1 MILSTYIFESY
12 SHTLF
17 LLISISNTVKII
29 NIKHI
34 RYSKEEKLSLVNF
47 YYNGKSVTEI
57 CMEHQIP
64 RSTFYT
70 WIQAY
75 RPVESKNSSRTVTP
89 KDFDSLLRRYEKQ
102 EQIIAVLKSIPAI
115 ANVTT
120 QEKLAVLE
128 PFYGQ
133 FSVHVL
139 CEALDVPRGTFYN
152 HIKRNKRDNSSYAK
166 HREELRTAIQE
177 IFEESRQTFGSE
189 KICAVL
195 HERGYRAGT
204 TLIRELMSEL
214 GLSSV
219 AATSKRQWKKSN
231 SYERKANI
239 LQRQFHADAPNC
251 VWVSDV
257 TCLKLK
263 DRFYYLCVIIDLYS
277 RKVIVHKVSTRNSTQ
292 LITATLKMAYNIRT
306 PGENLIFHSDQGSQY
321 TSHGFRQLLKKLKI
335 TQSFS
340 NAGTPHDNAVMES
353 FFAVFK
359 KEEFYRSAYRSEA
372 ELRKKVDKYITFYN
386 QKRPHTTL
394 GLQTPEQYED
404 AFFRKK

>member
-1 MILSTYIFESY
+1 M
-12 SHTLF
+12 
-17 LLISISNTVKII
+17 
-29 NIKHI
+29 
-34 RYSKEEKLSLVNF
+34 RYSEEEKRILVSL
-47 YYNGKSVTEI
+47 YYSGKTVSDV
-57 CMEHQIP
+57 CQEHQIS

-70 WIQAY
+70 WVQAY
-75 RPVESKNSSRTVTP
+75 RPVESKDSSRTITP
-89 KDFDSLLRRYEKQ
+89 KDFDSLLRRCEKQ

-115 ANVTT
+115 ADVTT

-166 HREELRTAIQE
+166 HREELRAAIQE
-177 IFEESRQTFGSE
+177 IFDDSRRTFESE

-195 HERGYRAGT
+195 HERGYKAGT
-204 TLIRELMSEL
+204 TLVRELMSEM

-219 AATSKRQWKKSN
+219 STTSKRQWKKSN
-231 SYERKANI
+231 SYERKPNI
-239 LQRQFHADAPNC
+239 LQRQFHAEAPNC

-257 TCLKLK
+257 TCMKLK
-263 DRFYYLCVIIDLYS
+263 DRYYYLCAIVDLYS
-277 RKVIVHKVSTRNSTQ
+277 RKVIAHKVSTRNSTQ
-292 LITATLKMAYNIRT
+292 LITATLRMTYDTRM

-321 TSHGFRQLLKKLKI
+321 TSHAFRQLLKKLKI

-359 KEEFYRSAYRSEA
+359 KEEFYRNNYRSEA
-372 ELRKKVDKYITFYN
+372 ELRKKIDEYIAFYN
-386 QKRPHTTL
+386 QTRPHTTL
-394 GLQTPEQYED
+394 NLQTPEQYED
-404 AFFRKK
+404 AFFRKQ

>member
-1 MILSTYIFESY
+1 M
-12 SHTLF
+12 
-17 LLISISNTVKII
+17 
-29 NIKHI
+29 
-34 RYSKEEKLSLVNF
+34 RYNEEEKRTLVSL
-47 YYNGKSVTEI
+47 YYNGKTVAEI
-57 CMEHQIP
+57 CQEHQLP

-89 KDFDSLLRRYEKQ
+89 KDFDSLLRRCEKQ
-102 EQIIAVLKSIPAI
+102 EQIITVLKSIPAI
-115 ANVTT
+115 ANATT

-139 CEALDVPRGTFYN
+139 CEALDVSRGTFYN
-152 HIKRNKRDNSSYAK
+152 HIKRNKRGNSSYAK
-166 HREELRTAIQE
+166 HREELRVAIQKV
-177 IFEESRQTFGSE
+177 FDESRQTFGSE

-195 HERGYRAGT
+195 HECGYRAGT
-204 TLIRELMSEL
+204 TLVRELMTEM

-219 AATSKRQWKKSN
+219 STTSKRQWKKSN

-239 LQRQFHADAPNC
+239 LQRQFHVDAPNC
-251 VWVSDV
+251 IWISDV
-257 TCLKLK
+257 TCMKLK
-263 DRFYYLCVIIDLYS
+263 DRYYYLCAIVDLYS
-277 RKVIVHKVSTRNSTQ
+277 RKVIAHKVSTRNSTQ
-292 LITATLKMAYNIRT
+292 LITATLRMAYDSRM

-321 TSHGFRQLLKKLKI
+321 TSHAFRQMLKKLKI

-359 KEEFYRSAYRSEA
+359 KEEFYRNNYRSEA
-372 ELRKKVDKYITFYN
+372 ELRKKIDEYIAFYN

-394 GLQTPEQYED
+394 NLQTPEQYED
-404 AFFRKK
+404 AFFRTQ

>member
-1 MILSTYIFESY
+1 
-12 SHTLF
+12 
-17 LLISISNTVKII
+17 
-29 NIKHI
+29 
-34 RYSKEEKLSLVNF
+34 
-47 YYNGKSVTEI
+47 
-57 CMEHQIP
+57 MEHQIP

-239 LQRQFHADAPNC
+239 LQGQFHADAPNC

>member
-1 MILSTYIFESY
+1 M
-12 SHTLF
+12 
-17 LLISISNTVKII
+17 
-29 NIKHI
+29 
-34 RYSKEEKLSLVNF
+34 RYSEEKKRTLVSL
-47 YYNGKSVTEI
+47 YYNGKTVSDV
-57 CMEHQIP
+57 CRGHQIS
-64 RSTFYT
+64 RSTFYS
-70 WIQAY
+70 WIQTY
-75 RPVESKNSSRTVTP
+75 RPVESKNSSRTVTL
-89 KDFDSLLRRYEKQ
+89 KDFDSLLRRCEKQ
-102 EQIIAVLKSIPAI
+102 EQIIAVLKSVPAV
-115 ANVTT
+115 ASATT

-128 PFYGQ
+128 PLYGQ

-152 HIKRNKRDNSSYAK
+152 HIKRNKRGNSSYAK
-166 HREELRTAIQE
+166 HREELRVAIQE

-204 TLIRELMSEL
+204 TLVRELMSEM

-219 AATSKRQWKKSN
+219 STTSKRQWNKFS
-231 SYERKANI
+231 SHERKANI
-239 LQRQFHADAPNC
+239 LQRQFHAETPNC

-257 TCLKLK
+257 TCMKLK
-263 DRFYYLCVIIDLYS
+263 DRYYYLCAIIDLYS
-277 RKVIVHKVSTRNSTQ
+277 RKVIAHKISTRNSTQ
-292 LITATLKMAYNIRT
+292 LITATLRMAYAARM

-321 TSHGFRQLLKKLKI
+321 TSHAFRQLLKKLRI

-359 KEEFYRSAYRSEA
+359 KEEFYRSAYRSKA
-372 ELRKKVDKYITFYN
+372 ELRKKVDEYIAFYN

-394 GLQTPEQYED
+394 NLQTPEQYED
-404 AFFRKK
+404 AFFRTQ

>member
-1 MILSTYIFESY
+1 M
-12 SHTLF
+12 
-17 LLISISNTVKII
+17 
-29 NIKHI
+29 

-115 ANVTT
+115 ANATT

>member
-1 MILSTYIFESY
+1 M
-12 SHTLF
+12 
-17 LLISISNTVKII
+17 
-29 NIKHI
+29 

-204 TLIRELMSEL
+204 TLINLSTYFLWSEGWQVEYGTIRIKLDELLKAS
-214 GLSSV
+214 GLSKNMLSHR
-219 AATSKRQWKKSN
+219 A
-231 SYERKANI
+231 EM
-239 LQRQFHADAPNC
+239 QRTQINNYCKNQITRLDIDVLARLCTVLNC
-251 VWVSDV
+251 E
-257 TCLKLK
+257 
-263 DRFYYLCVIIDLYS
+263 IGDLLEF
-277 RKVIVHKVSTRNSTQ
+277 I
-292 LITATLKMAYNIRT
+292 
-306 PGENLIFHSDQGSQY
+306 PPE
-321 TSHGFRQLLKKLKI
+321 KI
-335 TQSFS
+335 
-340 NAGTPHDNAVMES
+340 E
-353 FFAVFK
+353 K
-359 KEEFYRSAYRSEA
+359 
-372 ELRKKVDKYITFYN
+372 
-386 QKRPHTTL
+386 
-394 GLQTPEQYED
+394 
-404 AFFRKK
+404 

>member
-1 MILSTYIFESY
+1 M
-12 SHTLF
+12 
-17 LLISISNTVKII
+17 
-29 NIKHI
+29 

-120 QEKLAVLE
+120 QEKLAVME

-394 GLQTPEQYED
+394 NLQTPEQYED
-404 AFFRKK
+404 AFFRKQ

>member
-1 MILSTYIFESY
+1 M
-12 SHTLF
+12 
-17 LLISISNTVKII
+17 
-29 NIKHI
+29 KHH
-34 RYSKEEKLSLVNF
+34 LSLAEKQALVAR
-47 YYNGKSVTEI
+47 YTGGETVSTI
-57 CMEHQIP
+57 CMETGISKSTLYSWIKQYQP
-64 RSTFYT
+64 ARTRSGRV
-70 WIQAY
+70 I
-75 RPVESKNSSRTVTP
+75 TP
-89 KDFDSLLRRYEKQ
+89 KDYDSLLRRCEKQ
-102 EQIIAVLKSIPAI
+102 EKLIEVLKTADCLQSAPLK
-115 ANVTT
+115 
-120 QEKLAVLE
+120 EKLMALE
-128 PFYGQ
+128 RLYGQ

-152 HIKRNKRDNSSYAK
+152 HIKRNKRNSSSYAK
-166 HREELRTAIQE
+166 HREELRAAIQD
-177 IFEESRQTFGSE
+177 IFDESRQTFGSE

-195 HERGYRAGT
+195 HERGYKAGT
-204 TLIRELMSEL
+204 TLVRELMSEM
-214 GLSSV
+214 GLSSIST
-219 AATSKRQWKKSN
+219 TSKRQWKKSN

-239 LQRQFHADAPNC
+239 LQRQFHAEAPNC

-277 RKVIVHKVSTRNSTQ
+277 RKVIAHKVSTRNSTQ

-321 TSHGFRQLLKKLKI
+321 TSHAFRQLLKKLKI

-372 ELRKKVDKYITFYN
+372 ELRKKVDEYIAFYN

-394 GLQTPEQYED
+394 NLKTPEQYED
-404 AFFRKK
+404 AFFRTQ

>member
-1 MILSTYIFESY
+1 M
-12 SHTLF
+12 
-17 LLISISNTVKII
+17 
-29 NIKHI
+29 
-34 RYSKEEKLSLVNF
+34 RYNEEEKRTLVSL
-47 YYNGKSVTEI
+47 YYNGKTVAEI
-57 CMEHQIP
+57 CQEHQIS
-64 RSTFYT
+64 RSTFYS

-89 KDFDSLLRRYEKQ
+89 KDFDSLLRRCEKQ

-115 ANVTT
+115 ANATT

-139 CEALDVPRGTFYN
+139 CEALDVPRGTSYN
-152 HIKRNKRDNSSYAK
+152 HIKRNKRGNSSYAK
-166 HREELRTAIQE
+166 HREELRVAIQKV
-177 IFEESRQTFGSE
+177 FDESRQTFGSE

-195 HERGYRAGT
+195 HECGYRAGT
-204 TLIRELMSEL
+204 TLVRELMTEM

-219 AATSKRQWKKSN
+219 STTSKRQCKKSN

-239 LQRQFHADAPNC
+239 LQRQFHVDAPNC
-251 VWVSDV
+251 IWISDV
-257 TCLKLK
+257 TCMKLK
-263 DRFYYLCVIIDLYS
+263 DRYYYLCAIVDLYS
-277 RKVIVHKVSTRNSTQ
+277 RKVIAHKVSTRNSTQ
-292 LITATLKMAYNIRT
+292 LITATLRMAYDSRM

-321 TSHGFRQLLKKLKI
+321 TSHAFRQMLKKLKI

-359 KEEFYRSAYRSEA
+359 KEEFYRNNYRSEA
-372 ELRKKVDKYITFYN
+372 ELRKKIDEYIAFYN

-394 GLQTPEQYED
+394 NLQTPEQYED
-404 AFFRKK
+404 AFFRKQ

>member
-1 MILSTYIFESY
+1 M
-12 SHTLF
+12 
-17 LLISISNTVKII
+17 
-29 NIKHI
+29 
-34 RYSKEEKLSLVNF
+34 RYSEEEKRTLVSL
-47 YYNGKSVTEI
+47 YYNGKTVDKI
-57 CMEHQIP
+57 CQEHQIS
-64 RSTFYT
+64 RSTFYS

-75 RPVESKNSSRTVTP
+75 RPIESKNSARTVTP
-89 KDFDSLLRRYEKQ
+89 KDFDSLLRRCEKQ

-115 ANVTT
+115 ANATT

-128 PFYGQ
+128 PLYGQ

-139 CEALDVPRGTFYN
+139 CESLDVPRGTFYN
-152 HIKRNKRDNSSYAK
+152 HIKRNKRGNSSYAK
-166 HREELRTAIQE
+166 HREELRMAIQE

-204 TLIRELMSEL
+204 TLVRELMSEM

-219 AATSKRQWKKSN
+219 STTSKRQWKKSN

-239 LQRQFHADAPNC
+239 LQRQFHAEAPNC

-257 TCLKLK
+257 TCMKLK
-263 DRFYYLCVIIDLYS
+263 NRYYYLCSIVDLYS
-277 RKVIVHKVSTRNSTQ
+277 RKVIAHKISTRNSTQ
-292 LITATLKMAYNIRT
+292 LITATLRMAYDTRM

-321 TSHGFRQLLKKLKI
+321 TSHTFRQLLKKLKI

-340 NAGTPHDNAVMES
+340 KAGTPHDNALMES
-353 FFAVFK
+353 FFAAFK

-372 ELRKKVDKYITFYN
+372 ELRKKIDEYITFYN
-386 QKRPHTTL
+386 EKRPHTTL
-394 GLQTPEQYED
+394 NLQTLEQCED
-404 AFFRKK
+404 AFFRKQ

>member
-1 MILSTYIFESY
+1 M
-12 SHTLF
+12 
-17 LLISISNTVKII
+17 
-29 NIKHI
+29 
-34 RYSKEEKLSLVNF
+34 RYSEEEKRSFVNF
-47 YYNGKSVTEI
+47 YYNGKSIAEI
-57 CMEHQIP
+57 CREYQLP

-70 WIQAY
+70 WIRAY
-75 RPVESKNSSRTVTP
+75 RPVESQNSSRTVTP
-89 KDFDSLLRRYEKQ
+89 KDFDSLLRRCEKQ
-102 EQIIAVLKSIPAI
+102 EQIITVLKSIPAI
-115 ANVTT
+115 ANATT

-128 PFYGQ
+128 PLYGQ

-166 HREELRTAIQE
+166 HREELRVAIRD
-177 IFEESRQTFGSE
+177 IFDESRQTFGSE

-195 HERGYRAGT
+195 HERGYRSGT
-204 TLIRELMSEL
+204 TLVRELMSEM
-214 GLSSV
+214 GLTSV
-219 AATSKRQWKKSN
+219 STTSKRQWKKMN

-239 LQRQFHADAPNC
+239 LKRQFHAEAPNC

-257 TCLKLK
+257 TCMKLK
-263 DRFYYLCVIIDLYS
+263 DRYYYLCAIVDLYS
-277 RKVIVHKVSTRNSTQ
+277 RKVIAHKISTRNSTQ
-292 LITATLKMAYNIRT
+292 LITATLKMACNTRT

-321 TSHGFRQLLKKLKI
+321 TSYAFRQLLKKWKI

-372 ELRKKVDKYITFYN
+372 EMRKKIDEYIAFYN
-386 QKRPHTTL
+386 KKRPHTTL
-394 GLQTPEQYED
+394 NLQTPEQYED
-404 AFFRKK
+404 TFFREK

>member
-1 MILSTYIFESY
+1 M
-12 SHTLF
+12 
-17 LLISISNTVKII
+17 
-29 NIKHI
+29 

-64 RSTFYT
+64 RSTVYT

>member
-1 MILSTYIFESY
+1 M
-12 SHTLF
+12 
-17 LLISISNTVKII
+17 
-29 NIKHI
+29 

-64 RSTFYT
+64 RSTVYS
-70 WIQAY
+70 WIQTY

-89 KDFDSLLRRYEKQ
+89 KDFDNLLRRCEKQ
-102 EQIIAVLKSIPAI
+102 GQIITVLKSIPAI
-115 ANVTT
+115 TNATT

-128 PFYGQ
+128 PLYGQ

-152 HIKRNKRDNSSYAK
+152 HIKRNKRDNSSYAR

-195 HERGYRAGT
+195 HERGYKAGT
-204 TLIRELMSEL
+204 TLVRELMSEM
-214 GLSSV
+214 GLSSIST
-219 AATSKRQWKKSN
+219 TSKRQWKKSN

-239 LQRQFHADAPNC
+239 LQRQFHAEEPNR
-251 VWVSDV
+251 VWVSDI
-257 TCLKLK
+257 TCMKLK
-263 DRFYYLCVIIDLYS
+263 DRYYYLCAIVDLYS
-277 RKVIVHKVSTRNSTQ
+277 RKVIAHKISTRNSTQ
-292 LITATLKMAYNIRT
+292 QITATLRMAYDARM

-321 TSHGFRQLLKKLKI
+321 ASHAFRQLLKKLKI

-359 KEEFYRSAYRSEA
+359 KEEYYRSNYRSEA
-372 ELRKKVDKYITFYN
+372 EMRKKIDEYIAFYN

-394 GLQTPEQYED
+394 NLQTPEQYED
-404 AFFRKK
+404 AFFRKQ

>member
-1 MILSTYIFESY
+1 MRYDEKEKR
-12 SHTLF
+12 TL
-17 LLISISNTVKII
+17 V
-29 NIKHI
+29 
-34 RYSKEEKLSLVNF
+34 SL

-57 CMEHQIP
+57 CQDHQIP
-64 RSTFYT
+64 RSTFYS

-75 RPVESKNSSRTVTP
+75 RPVESKDSSRTITP
-89 KDFDSLLRRYEKQ
+89 KDFDTLLRRCGKQ

-115 ANVTT
+115 TNATT

-128 PFYGQ
+128 PLYGQ

-189 KICAVL
+189 RICAVL

-204 TLIRELMSEL
+204 TLVRELMTEM

-219 AATSKRQWKKSN
+219 STTSKRQWKKSN

-239 LQRQFHADAPNC
+239 LQRQFHVDAPNC
-251 VWVSDV
+251 IWISDV
-257 TCLKLK
+257 TCMKLK
-263 DRFYYLCVIIDLYS
+263 DRYYYLCAIVDLYS
-277 RKVIVHKVSTRNSTQ
+277 RKEIAHKVSTRNSTQ
-292 LITATLKMAYNIRT
+292 LITTLRMAYDART

-321 TSHGFRQLLKKLKI
+321 TSHAFRQLLKKLKI

-359 KEEFYRSAYRSEA
+359 KEEFYRNNYRSEA
-372 ELRKKVDKYITFYN
+372 ELRKKIDEYITFYN

-394 GLQTPEQYED
+394 NLQTPEQYED
-404 AFFRKK
+404 AFLG

>member
-1 MILSTYIFESY
+1 M
-12 SHTLF
+12 
-17 LLISISNTVKII
+17 
-29 NIKHI
+29 

-70 WIQAY
+70 WIQTY
-75 RPVESKNSSRTVTP
+75 QPVESKNSSRTVTP

-404 AFFRKK
+404 AFFRKQ

>member
-1 MILSTYIFESY
+1 M
-12 SHTLF
+12 
-17 LLISISNTVKII
+17 
-29 NIKHI
+29 

-89 KDFDSLLRRYEKQ
+89 KDFDSLLRRCEKQ

>member
-1 MILSTYIFESY
+1 MRYDEKEKR
-12 SHTLF
+12 TL
-17 LLISISNTVKII
+17 V
-29 NIKHI
+29 
-34 RYSKEEKLSLVNF
+34 SL

-57 CMEHQIP
+57 CQDHQIP
-64 RSTFYT
+64 RSTFYS

-75 RPVESKNSSRTVTP
+75 RPVESKDSSRTITP
-89 KDFDSLLRRYEKQ
+89 KDFDTLLRRCGKQ

-115 ANVTT
+115 TNATT

-128 PFYGQ
+128 PLYGQ

-189 KICAVL
+189 RICAVL

-204 TLIRELMSEL
+204 TLVRELMTEM

-219 AATSKRQWKKSN
+219 STTSKRQWKKSN

-239 LQRQFHADAPNC
+239 LQRQFHVDAPNC
-251 VWVSDV
+251 IWISDV
-257 TCLKLK
+257 TCMKLK
-263 DRFYYLCVIIDLYS
+263 DRYYYLCAIVDLYS
-277 RKVIVHKVSTRNSTQ
+277 RKVIAHKVSTRNSTQ
-292 LITATLKMAYNIRT
+292 LITATLRMAYDSRM

-321 TSHGFRQLLKKLKI
+321 TSHAFRQLLKKLKI

-353 FFAVFK
+353 FFAMFK
-359 KEEFYRSAYRSEA
+359 KEEFYRSTYRSEA
-372 ELRKKVDKYITFYN
+372 ELRKKIDEYIAFYN

-394 GLQTPEQYED
+394 NLQTPEQYED
-404 AFFRKK
+404 AFFNEQ

>member
-1 MILSTYIFESY
+1 M
-12 SHTLF
+12 
-17 LLISISNTVKII
+17 
-29 NIKHI
+29 
-34 RYSKEEKLSLVNF
+34 RYSEEEKRTLVSL
-47 YYNGKSVTEI
+47 YYNGKTVSEI
-57 CMEHQIP
+57 CQEHQIS

-70 WIQAY
+70 WTQAY
-75 RPVESKNSSRTVTP
+75 RPVESKNSARTVTP
-89 KDFDSLLRRYEKQ
+89 KDFDSLLRRCEKQ
-102 EQIIAVLKSIPAI
+102 EQIIAVLKSIPTI
-115 ANVTT
+115 ANATT

-128 PFYGQ
+128 PLYGQ

-152 HIKRNKRDNSSYAK
+152 HIRRNKRGNSSYAK
-166 HREELRTAIQE
+166 HREELRVAIQKV
-177 IFEESRQTFGSE
+177 FDESRQTFGSE

-204 TLIRELMSEL
+204 TLVRELMTEM

-219 AATSKRQWKKSN
+219 STTSKRQWKKSN

-239 LQRQFHADAPNC
+239 LQRQFHVHAPNC
-251 VWVSDV
+251 IWISDV
-257 TCLKLK
+257 TCMKLK
-263 DRFYYLCVIIDLYS
+263 DRYYYLCAIVDLYS
-277 RKVIVHKVSTRNSTQ
+277 RKVIAHKVSTRNSTQ
-292 LITATLKMAYNIRT
+292 LITATLRMAYDSRM

-321 TSHGFRQLLKKLKI
+321 TSHAFRQMLKKLKI

-359 KEEFYRSAYRSEA
+359 KEEFYRNNYRSEA
-372 ELRKKVDKYITFYN
+372 ELRKKIDEYIAFYN

-394 GLQTPEQYED
+394 NLQTPEQYED
-404 AFFRKK
+404 AFFRKQ

>member
-1 MILSTYIFESY
+1 M
-12 SHTLF
+12 
-17 LLISISNTVKII
+17 
-29 NIKHI
+29 
-34 RYSKEEKLSLVNF
+34 RYSEEEKRTLVSL
-47 YYNGKSVTEI
+47 YYNGKSAAEI
-57 CMEHQIP
+57 CQEHQLP

-89 KDFDSLLRRYEKQ
+89 KDFDSLLRRCEKQ
-102 EQIIAVLKSIPAI
+102 EQIIAVLKSVPAV
-115 ANVTT
+115 ASATT
-120 QEKLAVLE
+120 QEKLVVLE
-128 PFYGQ
+128 SLYGQ

-152 HIKRNKRDNSSYAK
+152 HIKRNKRNNSSYAK

-204 TLIRELMSEL
+204 TLVRELMSEM

-219 AATSKRQWKKSN
+219 VTTSKRQWKKSN

-239 LQRQFHADAPNC
+239 LQRQFHAEAPNC

-263 DRFYYLCVIIDLYS
+263 NRFYYLCVIIDLYS
-277 RKVIVHKVSTRNSTQ
+277 RKVIAHKISTRNSTQ
-292 LITATLKMAYNIRT
+292 LITATLKMACNIRT

-372 ELRKKVDKYITFYN
+372 ELRKKVDEYIDFYN

-394 GLQTPEQYED
+394 NLKTPEQYED
-404 AFFRKK
+404 AFFRTQ

>member
-1 MILSTYIFESY
+1 M
-12 SHTLF
+12 
-17 LLISISNTVKII
+17 
-29 NIKHI
+29 

-115 ANVTT
+115 ANATT

-128 PFYGQ
+128 LFYGQ

-139 CEALDVPRGTFYN
+139 CKALDVPRGTFYN

-166 HREELRTAIQE
+166 HREELRAAIQD
-177 IFEESRQTFGSE
+177 IFDENRQTCGSE

-195 HERGYRAGT
+195 HERGYKAGT
-204 TLIRELMSEL
+204 TLVRELMSEM
-214 GLSSV
+214 GLSSIST
-219 AATSKRQWKKSN
+219 TSKRQWKKSN

-239 LQRQFHADAPNC
+239 LQRQFRAEAPNR

-257 TCLKLK
+257 TCMKLK
-263 DRFYYLCVIIDLYS
+263 DRYYYLCAIVELYS
-277 RKVIVHKVSTRNSTQ
+277 RKVIAHKVSTRNSTQ
-292 LITATLKMAYNIRT
+292 LITATLRMAYDSRM

-321 TSHGFRQLLKKLKI
+321 TSHAFRQLLKKLKI

-372 ELRKKVDKYITFYN
+372 ELRKKIDEYIAFYN

-394 GLQTPEQYED
+394 NLQTPEQYED
-404 AFFRKK
+404 AFFRTQ